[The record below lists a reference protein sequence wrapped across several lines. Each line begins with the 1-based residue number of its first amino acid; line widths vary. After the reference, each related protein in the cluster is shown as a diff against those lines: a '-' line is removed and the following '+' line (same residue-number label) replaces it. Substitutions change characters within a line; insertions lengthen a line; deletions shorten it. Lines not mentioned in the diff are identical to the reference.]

1 MGVDY
6 YNILKVNR
14 NATNDDLRKSYRRLA
29 MRWHPDKNPSNKKE
43 AEAKFKQMSEAYEA
57 SSLVSSFFSP
67 PQIIDRNCVKLSD
80 ISTLL
85 VQVLS
90 DPHKRAIY
98 DQHGEE
104 GLKGMPPPGSQSAAS
119 NGSSGP
125 SNFQFN
131 PRDAEDIFAEI
142 FGSSS
147 PFGFESMN
155 RSKSVRFQK
164 DGSGTFGGFGRTDS
178 TYRSYAEGAG
188 PSGSQTRKAPVVE
201 NHLVCSLEDLYM
213 GAKRKMKI
221 SRNTIEFS
229 DSVSI
234 YLSCSTIRRLVPETE
249 ILTIEIKPGWKK
261 GTKITFPGKGN
272 EQVNQL
278 PADLV
283 FIIDEKPHDVYK
295 RDGSDLIVH
304 QEISLVDALAGTTI
318 NLTTL
323 DGRDLA
329 INVSNV
335 VYPGHQLVIAEEGMP
350 IAKEPGKKGNLIIK
364 FDVKFPSRLTPQQQ
378 ADIRRV
384 LRA

>member
-14 NATNDDLRKSYRRLA
+14 NATDDDLRKSYRRLA
-29 MRWHPDKNPSNKKE
+29 MRWHPDKNPSNKNE

-57 SSLVSSFFSP
+57 SLFNSS
-67 PQIIDRNCVKLSD
+67 
-80 ISTLL
+80 
-85 VQVLS
+85 
-90 DPHKRAIY
+90 
-98 DQHGEE
+98 
-104 GLKGMPPPGSQSAAS
+104 
-119 NGSSGP
+119 
-125 SNFQFN
+125 
-131 PRDAEDIFAEI
+131 
-142 FGSSS
+142 
-147 PFGFESMN
+147 
-155 RSKSVRFQK
+155 
-164 DGSGTFGGFGRTDS
+164 
-178 TYRSYAEGAG
+178 YRSYAEGAG

-201 NHLVCSLEDLYM
+201 NQLVCSLEDLYM

-221 SRNTIEFS
+221 SRNTIEFP
-229 DSVSI
+229 DCVSI
-234 YLSCSTIRRLVPETE
+234 YLSCSTFRRMVPETE

-304 QEISLVDALAGTTI
+304 QEIPLVDALAGTTV

-329 INVSNV
+329 VNVSNV
-335 VYPGHQLVIAEEGMP
+335 VISLVCFMFNCTLAGFAMVAEIGLMNS
-350 IAKEPGKKGNLIIK
+350 I
-364 FDVKFPSRLTPQQQ
+364 T
-378 ADIRRV
+378 
-384 LRA
+384 

>member
-1 MGVDY
+1 M
-6 YNILKVNR
+6 
-14 NATNDDLRKSYRRLA
+14 
-29 MRWHPDKNPSNKKE
+29 
-43 AEAKFKQMSEAYEA
+43 
-57 SSLVSSFFSP
+57 
-67 PQIIDRNCVKLSD
+67 
-80 ISTLL
+80 
-85 VQVLS
+85 
-90 DPHKRAIY
+90 
-98 DQHGEE
+98 
-104 GLKGMPPPGSQSAAS
+104 
-119 NGSSGP
+119 
-125 SNFQFN
+125 
-131 PRDAEDIFAEI
+131 
-142 FGSSS
+142 
-147 PFGFESMN
+147 
-155 RSKSVRFQK
+155 
-164 DGSGTFGGFGRTDS
+164 
-178 TYRSYAEGAG
+178 
-188 PSGSQTRKAPVVE
+188 
-201 NHLVCSLEDLYM
+201 
-213 GAKRKMKI
+213 
-221 SRNTIEFS
+221 IEFS
-229 DSVSI
+229 DRVSI

-335 VYPGHQLVIAEEGMP
+335 VYPGHQLIITEEGMP

-384 LRA
+384 LGA